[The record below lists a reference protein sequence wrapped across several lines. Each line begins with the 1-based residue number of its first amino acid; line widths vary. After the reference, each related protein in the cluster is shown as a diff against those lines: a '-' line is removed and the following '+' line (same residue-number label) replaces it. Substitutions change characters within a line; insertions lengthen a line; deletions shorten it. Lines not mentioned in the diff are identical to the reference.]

1 MAKLDPAV
9 EDLARDPNFATITTL
24 MPDGTPQTG
33 VVWIDSDGEH
43 LLVNTETG
51 RQKFR
56 NVRRD
61 PRVNVTIWDRDNP
74 YRTVEVRGRVVGTET
89 GTEARSHI
97 DQLSRKYTGS
107 DYQNPIRTERVI
119 LRIAPE
125 RQLVR
130 R

>member
-1 MAKLDPAV
+1 MSKLEPTVDA
-9 EDLARDPNFATITTL
+9 LAREPNFAAITTL

-33 VVWIDSDGEH
+33 LVWIDSDGEH

-61 PRVNVTIWDRDNP
+61 PRVNVTIWDRENP

-89 GTEARSHI
+89 GSQARSHI

-107 DYQNPIRTERVI
+107 EYRNPIQTERVI

-130 R
+130 T

>member
-1 MAKLDPAV
+1 
-9 EDLARDPNFATITTL
+9 

-61 PRVNVTIWDRDNP
+61 PRVNVTIWDRENP
-74 YRTVEVRGRVVGTET
+74 YRTVEVRGRVVDTET
-89 GTEARSHI
+89 GSQARSHI
-97 DQLSRKYTGS
+97 GQLSRKYTGA
-107 DYQNPIRTERVI
+107 DYRNPIPTERVI

-125 RQLVR
+125 RRLVR
-130 R
+130 T